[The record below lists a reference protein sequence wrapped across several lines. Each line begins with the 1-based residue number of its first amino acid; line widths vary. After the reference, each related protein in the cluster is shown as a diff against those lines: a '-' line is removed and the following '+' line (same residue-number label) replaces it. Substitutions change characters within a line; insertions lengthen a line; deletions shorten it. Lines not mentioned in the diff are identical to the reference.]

1 MRRECPHDKSI
12 IGDLPDDVCRRSPIF
27 LRGFRAIR
35 LIQLGR
41 LTGASIRNIP
51 NFGRG

>member
-1 MRRECPHDKSI
+1 LGVFAP
-12 IGDLPDDVCRRSPIF
+12 
-27 LRGFRAIR
+27 IR

-41 LTGASIRNIP
+41 LTGASIRDIP